1 MGRVFRHRQSPHF
14 TLRTPTSIAAD
25 LTVRACLQ
33 KQAATSPV
41 VLLDNRC
48 RRGDKPAMQPTLRAA

>member
-1 MGRVFRHRQSPHF
+1 MGRTFRHRQGPHF
-14 TLRTPTSIAAD
+14 NVRTATSIAAD

-41 VLLDNRC
+41 ILFGNRC
-48 RRGDKPAMQPTLRAA
+48 RRGDKPSTPLTLGAA